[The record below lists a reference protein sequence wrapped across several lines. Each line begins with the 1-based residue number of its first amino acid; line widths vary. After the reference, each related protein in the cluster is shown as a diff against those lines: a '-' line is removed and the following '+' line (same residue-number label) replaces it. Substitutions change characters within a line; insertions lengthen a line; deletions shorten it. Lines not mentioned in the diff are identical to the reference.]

1 MPWISAQHYYK
12 RVLTFLRLAGAAAL
26 ESLSLGMLII
36 MVAITTT
43 VFRLDWRLI
52 DLLARGALIVADEGI
67 LVLLE
72 VCGEPGL
79 PESGS
84 IFFSSSI

>member
-1 MPWISAQHYYK
+1 MPWISAQHYYYEA
-12 RVLTFLRLAGAAAL
+12 LTFLRLTGAAAL

-43 VFRLDWRLI
+43 LFRLDWRLVH
-52 DLLARGALIVADEGI
+52 LFARGALIVANEGVLI
-67 LVLLE
+67 LLE
-72 VCGEPGL
+72 VCGELGL